1 MAVNCTRLMRI
12 VLVVSLALNLFVVS
26 AVAVDAFTHGGW
38 TRSFFGMHGGRGP
51 GLLGLPNPRELRA
64 ILPEQD
70 RAVLDSTMEAH
81 RPQFRE
87 RFQGMGDARDAVAA
101 AIKAEPFD
109 PAKLET
115 AFADLSTRWSAISAE
130 AQAMLTDL
138 ITHLSPEG
146 RAKLAQVLAERRKPR
161 D

>member
-1 MAVNCTRLMRI
+1 
-12 VLVVSLALNLFVVS
+12 
-26 AVAVDAFTHGGW
+26 
-38 TRSFFGMHGGRGP
+38 
-51 GLLGLPNPRELRA
+51 
-64 ILPEQD
+64 
-70 RAVLDSTMEAH
+70 VLDSTMEAH

>member
-1 MAVNCTRLMRI
+1 MAVNCTHLMRI

-26 AVAVDAFTHGGW
+26 AVAVDAFSPDSW
-38 TRSFFGMHGGRGP
+38 TRSFFVSHERRGP
-51 GLLGLPNPRELRA
+51 GLPGLPNPRELRA
-64 ILPEQD
+64 ALPEQD
-70 RAVLDSTMEAH
+70 RAILDRTIEAH

-87 RFQGMGDARDAVAA
+87 RFQGIGEARDTVAA

-109 PAKLET
+109 PAKLEA
-115 AFADLSTRWSAISAE
+115 AFADVSTRWRAVSAE

-138 ITHLSPEG
+138 SQQLSPEG
-146 RAKLAQVLAERRKPR
+146 RAKLAQMMAERRKPR

>member
-1 MAVNCTRLMRI
+1 MAVNRTRLMRI

-26 AVAVDAFTHGGW
+26 AVAVDAFSHGGW
-38 TRSFFGMHGGRGP
+38 TKSFLGQHGRGP

-64 ILPEQD
+64 LLPEQD
-70 RAVLDSTMEAH
+70 RTVLDSTMEAH

-87 RFQGMGDARDAVAA
+87 RFQGMGEARDAVAA

-109 PAKLET
+109 PAKLES
-115 AFADLSTRWSAISAE
+115 AFADLSTRWGAVSAE

-138 ITHLSPEG
+138 IGHLSPEG

>member
-1 MAVNCTRLMRI
+1 MAVNRTRLMRI

-26 AVAVDAFTHGGW
+26 AVAVDAVTDGGW
-38 TRSFFGMHGGRGP
+38 TRSFLGMHGGRGP

-81 RPQFRE
+81 RTQFHE
-87 RFQGMGDARDAVAA
+87 RFEAIGAARDAVTA
-101 AIKAEPFD
+101 AIKTEPFD
-109 PAKLET
+109 PAKLEA
-115 AFADLSTRWSAISAE
+115 AFADLSARWRAVSAE

-138 ITHLSPEG
+138 VTHLSPEG
-146 RAKLAQVLAERRKPR
+146 RAKLAQMMAERRKPR